1 MSHDIRTPMNVIM
14 GFANIA
20 RQHAGDP
27 AKIQDCLDKI
37 LTSGQSLQALIDA
50 GHDVCAV
57 YTQPDKPQG
66 RKQILTAPPVKTLA
80 LEHDIPVFQPNT
92 LKNEDE
98 QARLRELAPE
108 VIIVVAYGKLLP
120 KAVLDIPPH
129 GCINVHGS
137 LLPRW
142 RGAAPIQWAVIA
154 GDEMAGVTTMQMAEG
169 LDTGDMLLTYETKVG
184 EKETAGELFD
194 RLAQSGAELLT
205 QTLVKLDEIE
215 PRPQDDAQSC
225 YAHMLDKQ
233 MAVIDWSKSAHEID
247 CLIRGLN
254 PWPIALTTLSGERLK
269 VFDAE
274 KAAGNGEPGTVLEA
288 DPKKGLTVACGEG
301 ALGLTEIQLVGGKR
315 MKATDFLRGHAIEVG
330 TKLGDE

>member
-1 MSHDIRTPMNVIM
+1 MRIVFMGTPD
-14 GFANIA
+14 FAV
-20 RQHAGDP
+20 P
-27 AKIQDCLDKI
+27 
-37 LTSGQSLQALIDA
+37 SLQALIDA

-194 RLAQSGAELLT
+194 RLAQSGAELLI
-205 QTLVKLDEIE
+205 QTLVKLDEIT

-254 PWPIALTTLSGERLK
+254 PWPVALTTLSGERLK
-269 VFDAE
+269 VFAAE

-301 ALGLTEIQLVGGKR
+301 ALKLTEIQLVGGKR
-315 MKATDFLRGHAIEVG
+315 MKVNDFLRGHAIEVG
-330 TKLGDE
+330 TKLN

>member
-1 MSHDIRTPMNVIM
+1 MRIVFMGTPD
-14 GFANIA
+14 FAV
-20 RQHAGDP
+20 P
-27 AKIQDCLDKI
+27 
-37 LTSGQSLQALIDA
+37 SLQALIDA

-142 RGAAPIQWAVIA
+142 RGAAPIQWAVIV

-205 QTLVKLDEIE
+205 QTLVKLDEIT

-269 VFDAE
+269 VFAAE
-274 KAAGNGEPGTVLEA
+274 KANGNGEPGTVLEA

>member
-1 MSHDIRTPMNVIM
+1 MRIVFMGTPD
-14 GFANIA
+14 FAV
-20 RQHAGDP
+20 P
-27 AKIQDCLDKI
+27 
-37 LTSGQSLQALIDA
+37 SLQALIDA

-194 RLAQSGAELLT
+194 RLAQYGAELLT
-205 QTLVKLDEIE
+205 QTLVKLDEIT

-269 VFDAE
+269 VFAAE

-301 ALGLTEIQLVGGKR
+301 ALKLTEIQLVGGKR

-330 TKLGDE
+330 TKLN

>member
-1 MSHDIRTPMNVIM
+1 MRIVFMGTPD
-14 GFANIA
+14 FAA
-20 RQHAGDP
+20 SVLSELASQHE
-27 AKIQDCLDKI
+27 
-37 LTSGQSLQALIDA
+37 
-50 GHDVCAV
+50 VVAV
-57 YTQPDKPQG
+57 YTRPDAVRG
-66 RKQILTAPPVKTLA
+66 RGKQLVPSPVKVEA
-80 LEHDIPVFQPNT
+80 CERGIPVFAPKT
-92 LKNEDE
+92 LRDADE
-98 QARLRELAPE
+98 QQALAALEPD
-108 VIIVVAYGKLLP
+108 VICVAAYGMLLP
-120 KAVLDIPPH
+120 AEVLSIPEH
-129 GCINVHGS
+129 GCLNVHAS

-254 PWPIALTTLSGERLK
+254 PWPIALTSLAGERLK
-269 VFDAE
+269 VFAAE
-274 KAAGNGEPGTVLEA
+274 KAAGNGEAGTVLEA

-301 ALGLTEIQLVGGKR
+301 ALKLIEIQLVGGKR

-330 TKLGDE
+330 TKLN

>member
-1 MSHDIRTPMNVIM
+1 MRIVFMGTPD
-14 GFANIA
+14 FAV
-20 RQHAGDP
+20 P
-27 AKIQDCLDKI
+27 
-37 LTSGQSLQALIDA
+37 SLQALIGA

-98 QARLRELAPE
+98 QARLREIAPE

-194 RLAQSGAELLT
+194 RLAQSGAELLI
-205 QTLVKLDEIE
+205 QTLVKLDEIT

-269 VFDAE
+269 VFAAE
-274 KAAGNGEPGTVLEA
+274 KANGRGEPGTVLEA

-301 ALGLTEIQLVGGKR
+301 ALRLTEIQLVGGKR
-315 MKATDFLRGHAIEVG
+315 MKATDFLRGHSLEVG
-330 TKLGDE
+330 VKLGE

>member
-1 MSHDIRTPMNVIM
+1 MRIVFMGTPD
-14 GFANIA
+14 FAV
-20 RQHAGDP
+20 P
-27 AKIQDCLDKI
+27 
-37 LTSGQSLQALIDA
+37 SLQALLDA
-50 GHDVCAV
+50 GHEVCAV

-80 LEHDIPVFQPNT
+80 LEHNIPVFQPNT

-98 QARLRELAPE
+98 QVRLRELAPE

-120 KAVLDIPPH
+120 KAVLDIPPR

-154 GDEMAGVTTMQMAEG
+154 GDEKAGVTTMQMAEG

-194 RLAQSGAELLT
+194 RLAQAGAELLT
-205 QTLVKLDEIE
+205 ETLVKLDEIT

-254 PWPIALTTLSGERLK
+254 PWPIALTTLAGERLK
-269 VFDAE
+269 VFAAE
-274 KAAGNGEPGTVLEA
+274 PVNGKGEAGAVLEA

-301 ALGLTEIQLVGGKR
+301 VLKLTEIQLVGGKR
-315 MKATDFLRGHAIEVG
+315 MKANDFLRGHAIEVG
-330 TKLGDE
+330 TKLGE

>member
-1 MSHDIRTPMNVIM
+1 MRIVFMGTPD
-14 GFANIA
+14 FAV
-20 RQHAGDP
+20 P
-27 AKIQDCLDKI
+27 
-37 LTSGQSLQALIDA
+37 SLQALIDA

-233 MAVIDWSKSAHEID
+233 MAVIDWNKSAHEID

-269 VFDAE
+269 VFAAE

>member
-1 MSHDIRTPMNVIM
+1 MRIVFMGTPD
-14 GFANIA
+14 FAV
-20 RQHAGDP
+20 P
-27 AKIQDCLDKI
+27 
-37 LTSGQSLQALIDA
+37 SLQALIDA

-154 GDEMAGVTTMQMAEG
+154 GDEKAGVTTMQMAEG

-205 QTLVKLDEIE
+205 QTLVKLDEIT

-233 MAVIDWSKSAHEID
+233 MAVIDWSRSAHEID

-269 VFDAE
+269 VFAAE

-301 ALGLTEIQLVGGKR
+301 ALKLTEIQLVGGKR

-330 TKLGDE
+330 TKLN

>member
-1 MSHDIRTPMNVIM
+1 MRIVFMGTPD
-14 GFANIA
+14 FAV
-20 RQHAGDP
+20 P
-27 AKIQDCLDKI
+27 
-37 LTSGQSLQALIDA
+37 SLQALIDA

-120 KAVLDIPPH
+120 KAVLDIPQH

-205 QTLVKLDEIE
+205 QTLVKLDEIT

-269 VFDAE
+269 VFAAE
-274 KAAGNGEPGTVLEA
+274 KANGRGEPGTVLEA

>member
-1 MSHDIRTPMNVIM
+1 MRIVFMGTPD
-14 GFANIA
+14 FAV
-20 RQHAGDP
+20 P
-27 AKIQDCLDKI
+27 
-37 LTSGQSLQALIDA
+37 SLQALIDA

-120 KAVLDIPPH
+120 KAVLDIPPQ

-205 QTLVKLDEIE
+205 QTLVKLDEIT

-269 VFDAE
+269 VFAAE

>member
-1 MSHDIRTPMNVIM
+1 MRIVFMGTPD
-14 GFANIA
+14 FAV
-20 RQHAGDP
+20 P
-27 AKIQDCLDKI
+27 
-37 LTSGQSLQALIDA
+37 SLQALIDA

-80 LEHDIPVFQPNT
+80 LAHDIPVFQPNT

-194 RLAQSGAELLT
+194 RLAKSGAELLT
-205 QTLVKLDEIE
+205 QTLVKLDEIT

-225 YAHMLDKQ
+225 YAHMLDKK

-269 VFDAE
+269 VFAAE

-301 ALGLTEIQLVGGKR
+301 ALKLIEIQLVGGKR
-315 MKATDFLRGHAIEVG
+315 MKATDFLRGHVIEVG

>member
-1 MSHDIRTPMNVIM
+1 MRIVFMGTPD
-14 GFANIA
+14 FAV
-20 RQHAGDP
+20 P
-27 AKIQDCLDKI
+27 
-37 LTSGQSLQALIDA
+37 SLQALIDA

-80 LEHDIPVFQPNT
+80 LAHDIPVFQPNT

-205 QTLVKLDEIE
+205 QTLVKLDEIT

-269 VFDAE
+269 VFAAE
-274 KAAGNGEPGTVLEA
+274 KANGNGEPGTVLEA

-301 ALGLTEIQLVGGKR
+301 ALKLTEIQLVGGKR
-315 MKATDFLRGHAIEVG
+315 MKATDFLRGHSLEVG
-330 TKLGDE
+330 VKLGE

>member
-1 MSHDIRTPMNVIM
+1 MRIVFMGTPD
-14 GFANIA
+14 FAV
-20 RQHAGDP
+20 P
-27 AKIQDCLDKI
+27 
-37 LTSGQSLQALIDA
+37 SLQALIDA

-205 QTLVKLDEIE
+205 QTLVKLDEIT

-269 VFDAE
+269 VFAAE
-274 KAAGNGEPGTVLEA
+274 KANGNGEPGTVLEA

-301 ALGLTEIQLVGGKR
+301 ALKLTEIQMVGGKR

-330 TKLGDE
+330 TKLN

>member
-1 MSHDIRTPMNVIM
+1 MRIVFMGTPD
-14 GFANIA
+14 FAV
-20 RQHAGDP
+20 P
-27 AKIQDCLDKI
+27 
-37 LTSGQSLQALIDA
+37 SLQALIDA

-92 LKNEDE
+92 LKNEGE

-205 QTLVKLDEIE
+205 QTLVKLNDIT

-269 VFDAE
+269 VFAAE

-301 ALGLTEIQLVGGKR
+301 ALGLTEIQLVGGRR
-315 MKATDFLRGHAIEVG
+315 MKATDFLRGHAIQVG

>member
-1 MSHDIRTPMNVIM
+1 MRIVFMGTPD
-14 GFANIA
+14 FAV
-20 RQHAGDP
+20 P
-27 AKIQDCLDKI
+27 
-37 LTSGQSLQALIDA
+37 SLQALIDA

-205 QTLVKLDEIE
+205 QTLVKLDEIT

-269 VFDAE
+269 VFAAE
-274 KAAGNGEPGTVLEA
+274 KANGNGEPGTVLEA
-288 DPKKGLTVACGEG
+288 NPKKGLTVACGEG

-330 TKLGDE
+330 TMLN

>member
-1 MSHDIRTPMNVIM
+1 MRIVFMGTPD
-14 GFANIA
+14 FAV
-20 RQHAGDP
+20 P
-27 AKIQDCLDKI
+27 
-37 LTSGQSLQALIDA
+37 SLQALIDA

-205 QTLVKLDEIE
+205 QTLVKLDEIT

-233 MAVIDWSKSAHEID
+233 MAVIDWSRSAHEID

-269 VFDAE
+269 VFAAE
-274 KAAGNGEPGTVLEA
+274 KAAGKGEPGTVLEA

>member
-1 MSHDIRTPMNVIM
+1 MRIVFMGTPD
-14 GFANIA
+14 FAV
-20 RQHAGDP
+20 P
-27 AKIQDCLDKI
+27 
-37 LTSGQSLQALIDA
+37 SLQALIDA

-169 LDTGDMLLTYETKVG
+169 LDTGDMLLTYETKIG

-205 QTLVKLDEIE
+205 QTLVKLDEIT

-269 VFDAE
+269 VFAAE

-301 ALGLTEIQLVGGKR
+301 ALKLTEIQLVGGKR
-315 MKATDFLRGHAIEVG
+315 MKANDFLRGHAIEVG
-330 TKLGDE
+330 TKLN

>member
-1 MSHDIRTPMNVIM
+1 MRIVFMGTPD
-14 GFANIA
+14 FAV
-20 RQHAGDP
+20 P
-27 AKIQDCLDKI
+27 
-37 LTSGQSLQALIDA
+37 SLQALIDA

-80 LEHDIPVFQPNT
+80 LAHDIPVFQPNT

-205 QTLVKLDEIE
+205 QTLVKLDEIT

-269 VFDAE
+269 VFAAE

-301 ALGLTEIQLVGGKR
+301 ALKLIEIQLVGGKR
-315 MKATDFLRGHAIEVG
+315 MKATDFLRGHVIEVG
-330 TKLGDE
+330 TKLN

>member
-1 MSHDIRTPMNVIM
+1 MRIVFMGTPD
-14 GFANIA
+14 FAV
-20 RQHAGDP
+20 P
-27 AKIQDCLDKI
+27 
-37 LTSGQSLQALIDA
+37 SLQALIDA

-269 VFDAE
+269 VFAAE

-330 TKLGDE
+330 TKLN

>member
-1 MSHDIRTPMNVIM
+1 MRIVFMGTPD
-14 GFANIA
+14 FAV
-20 RQHAGDP
+20 P
-27 AKIQDCLDKI
+27 
-37 LTSGQSLQALIDA
+37 SLQALIDA

-205 QTLVKLDEIE
+205 QTLVKLDEIT

-269 VFDAE
+269 VFAAE
-274 KAAGNGEPGTVLEA
+274 KANGNGEPGTVLEA
-288 DPKKGLTVACGEG
+288 NPKKGLTVACGEG

-315 MKATDFLRGHAIEVG
+315 MKATDFLRGHAIEV
-330 TKLGDE
+330 LSLIHI

>member
-1 MSHDIRTPMNVIM
+1 MRIVFMGTPD
-14 GFANIA
+14 FAV
-20 RQHAGDP
+20 P
-27 AKIQDCLDKI
+27 
-37 LTSGQSLQALIDA
+37 SLQALIDA

-80 LEHDIPVFQPNT
+80 LAHDIPVFQPNT

-205 QTLVKLDEIE
+205 QTLVKLDEIT

-269 VFDAE
+269 VFAAE
-274 KAAGNGEPGTVLEA
+274 KANGNGEPGAVLEA

-301 ALGLTEIQLVGGKR
+301 ALKLTEIQLVGGKR

-330 TKLGDE
+330 TKLN

>member
-1 MSHDIRTPMNVIM
+1 MRIVFMGTPD
-14 GFANIA
+14 FAV
-20 RQHAGDP
+20 P
-27 AKIQDCLDKI
+27 
-37 LTSGQSLQALIDA
+37 SLQALIDA
-50 GHDVCAV
+50 GHEVCAV

-205 QTLVKLDEIE
+205 QTLVKLDEIT

-269 VFDAE
+269 VFAAE
-274 KAAGNGEPGTVLEA
+274 KANGRGDPGTVLEA

>member
-1 MSHDIRTPMNVIM
+1 MRIVFMGTPD
-14 GFANIA
+14 FAV
-20 RQHAGDP
+20 P
-27 AKIQDCLDKI
+27 
-37 LTSGQSLQALIDA
+37 SLQALIDA

-205 QTLVKLDEIE
+205 QTLVKLDEIT

-269 VFDAE
+269 VFAAE

-301 ALGLTEIQLVGGKR
+301 ALRLTEIQLVGGKR

>member
-1 MSHDIRTPMNVIM
+1 MRIVFMGTPD
-14 GFANIA
+14 FAV
-20 RQHAGDP
+20 P
-27 AKIQDCLDKI
+27 
-37 LTSGQSLQALIDA
+37 SLQALIDA

-205 QTLVKLDEIE
+205 QTLVKLDEIT

-233 MAVIDWSKSAHEID
+233 IAVIDWSKSAHEID

-269 VFDAE
+269 VFAAE

-301 ALGLTEIQLVGGKR
+301 ALKLTEIQLVGGKR
-315 MKATDFLRGHAIEVG
+315 MKVNDFLRGHAIEVG
-330 TKLGDE
+330 TKLN

>member
-1 MSHDIRTPMNVIM
+1 MRIVFMGTPD
-14 GFANIA
+14 FAV
-20 RQHAGDP
+20 P
-27 AKIQDCLDKI
+27 
-37 LTSGQSLQALIDA
+37 SLQALIDA

-92 LKNEDE
+92 LKNEVE

-205 QTLVKLDEIE
+205 QTLVKLDEIT

-269 VFDAE
+269 VFAAE

-301 ALGLTEIQLVGGKR
+301 ALKLTEIQLVGGKR
-315 MKATDFLRGHAIEVG
+315 MKVNDFLRGHAIEVG
-330 TKLGDE
+330 TKLN